1 MKLLLFITTIVN
13 FTTLVNSYVLNIPV
27 NIYKRNYDSNIVKV
41 YEPEILNK
49 EDMTALVFYTG
60 ANSLIPADVYS
71 NFIKALNN
79 YNFSVSV
86 VTNNN
91 DATTDFLYDI
101 RDEYK
106 ELIPLTHSSGY
117 VSAIKTINKQKNIK
131 KAVFLDP
138 VDNSGLL
145 EFNLFNVFNEKQ
157 TINHLKSILVLNAE
171 KSYKGSIFPK
181 FEIPFIPAFAVNT
194 KKLEKTNPH
203 VEIEKINAEE
213 YGHSDVLDSLWSD
226 LMHGLSISKGN
237 EVREQSV
244 MDEYVNWLAQQIY
257 EFVNNVDN
265 NVNNVD
271 NNVNNV
277 DNNVNNVD
285 NNDENTVSSNEITKI
300 NNLKIINLNDED
312 RYN

>member
-60 ANSLIPADVYS
+60 ANSLIPADIYS

-145 EFNLFNVFNEKQ
+145 EFNLFNIFNEKQ
-157 TINHLKSILVLNAE
+157 TINYLKSILVLNAE

-194 KKLEKTNPH
+194 KNLEKTNPH

>member
-1 MKLLLFITTIVN
+1 MKLLLFLTTIVN
-13 FTTLVNSYVLNIPV
+13 SMTLVNSYVLNIPV

-41 YEPEILNK
+41 YEPELIDKSSMN
-49 EDMTALVFYTG
+49 ALVFYTG
-60 ANSLIPADVYS
+60 ANSLIPADIYS

-194 KKLEKTNPH
+194 DNLEKSNPD

-244 MDEYVNWLAQQIY
+244 MDEYVDWLAQQIY

-265 NVNNVD
+265 DVDNNVD
-271 NNVNNV
+271 NNV
-277 DNNVNNVD
+277 D
-285 NNDENTVSSNEITKI
+285 NDENISDEITKI

-312 RYN
+312 RYVN